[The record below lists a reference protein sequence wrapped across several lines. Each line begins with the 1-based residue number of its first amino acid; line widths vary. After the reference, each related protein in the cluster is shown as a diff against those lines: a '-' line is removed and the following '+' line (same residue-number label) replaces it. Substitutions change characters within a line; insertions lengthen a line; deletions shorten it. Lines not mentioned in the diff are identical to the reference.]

1 MFCGSKSQVRNLDHM
16 AKTIPL
22 TATEIKQA
30 KPTLRNGKLV
40 MRKLSDGGGLQLRVQ
55 PNGKKSWFL
64 DFINPYNKKRTSMSF
79 GAYPAISLADARK
92 LRMEARELL
101 AKGVNPKEER
111 DTARRLVT
119 EEHNNSFEKIAT
131 QWFKMKENHIT
142 VGYGKDIWG
151 SLTRHIFPK
160 LGGYPISHLTA
171 PKVIEVIRPLE
182 ADGKLDTIKRICQRV
197 NEIMTYAVNAGLIT
211 HNPLSGIGKVFSP
224 VQTTNNPALEVHQL
238 PELMSAIS
246 VANIRLTTRCL
257 IEWQLH
263 TMTRPNEAASA
274 KWSDIDLEN
283 KLWIIPASV
292 MKTKVIHKV
301 PLTEQTLNLL
311 EILKP
316 ENGHREFLF
325 PSSHKPRC
333 HANASTVNMA
343 LKRMGF
349 GGRQTAHGFR
359 RLARTTLAEEG
370 FSFEALEA
378 CLSHKVGSSVSQA
391 YNHATYMNQRMTI
404 MAWWSEHIEKAA
416 TGNHSLAGRKG
427 LKVANV

>member
-1 MFCGSKSQVRNLDHM
+1 M

-22 TATEIKQA
+22 TATEVKQA
-30 KPTLRNGKLV
+30 KPTFRDGKLI
-40 MRKLSDGGGLQLRVQ
+40 MRKLSDGEGLQLRVQ

-64 DFINPYNKKRTSMSF
+64 DFINPYTKKRTSLGF
-79 GAYPAISLADARK
+79 GPYPAISLADARK

-101 AKGVNPKEER
+101 AKGVNPKDER
-111 DTARRLVT
+111 DTARRLLSD
-119 EEHNNSFEKIAT
+119 EHDHTLIKVAT

-160 LGGYPISHLTA
+160 LGGYPITQLTA
-171 PKVIEVIRPLE
+171 PRVIEVIRPLE
-182 ADGKLDTIKRICQRV
+182 ENGKLDTIKRICQRI

-211 HNPLSGIGKVFSP
+211 NNPLIGIGKVFSP
-224 VQTTNNPALEVHQL
+224 VQTSNNPALEAHQL

-246 VANIRLTTRCL
+246 IANVRLTTRCL

-274 KWSDIDLEN
+274 KWVDIDFEN
-283 KLWIIPASV
+283 KLWIIPAAV
-292 MKTKVIHKV
+292 MKTNVVHKV
-301 PLTEQTLNLL
+301 PLTYQMINLL
-311 EILKP
+311 TLLKP

-325 PSSHKPRC
+325 PSSHKPKC

-349 GGRQTAHGFR
+349 SGRQTAHGFR

-370 FSFEALEA
+370 FNFEALEA
-378 CLSHKVGSSVSQA
+378 CLSHKVGTSVSQA
-391 YNHATYMNQRMTI
+391 YNHATYMNQRIKI
-404 MAWWSEHIEKAA
+404 MAWWSKHVEQAA
-416 TGNHSLAGRKG
+416 MGNHSLAGRG
-427 LKVANV
+427 C